1 MIINNEQ
8 MKHRFYVD
16 NYGYMLEKSRS
27 WDSGDGKGDAVAR
40 TVLAAIIYR
49 EQKFIDI
56 IRFIF
61 QRFIF
66 QDIWEPERHIE
77 DPRTEDFSR
86 DHTIWFVI
94 WLCYFCPVA
103 IKQSMKIPWKI
114 SEKFNQSIDMWL
126 WIRAI
131 ARKRWINKL
140 LYWAVASIIMGFNNL
155 RNRWLRNRADIES
168 VYYKDFKATP
178 ESELNKEELFARKH
192 SAPGYIMD
200 TQAFMIHCLPDGWF
214 KEKLK
219 KRMVPL
225 VERSN
230 YLIRQL
236 MNDEFNWTE
245 LSIIKSYSGM
255 DGFRW
260 SRRLDKTTD
269 IDLNP
274 LTGDQPPY
282 NMDVDVLNANFEI
295 P

>member
-1 MIINNEQ
+1 
-8 MKHRFYVD
+8 MKTTHRFYVD
-16 NYGYMLEKSRS
+16 KYGYMLETSRA
-27 WDSGDGKGDAVAR
+27 WENGDDGKGDAVAR

-49 EQKFIDI
+49 EQRFIDI
-56 IRFIF
+56 IWFSF
-61 QRFIF
+61 QRFLF
-66 QDIWEPERHIE
+66 QDIWKPERHIE

-94 WLCYFCPVA
+94 WLCYFCPEA
-103 IKQSMKIPWKI
+103 IQRALTIPWKI

-126 WIRAI
+126 WIRAV
-131 ARKRWINKL
+131 ARERWIDKL
-140 LYWAVASIIMGFNNL
+140 LYWTVASIIMRFNN
-155 RNRWLRNRADIES
+155 RWNRWLRNRAGIES
-168 VYYKDFKATP
+168 VSYKDFKATP

-192 SAPGYIMD
+192 SASGYIMD
-200 TQAFMIHCLPDGWF
+200 TQAFMIHCLQDGWF
-214 KEKLK
+214 KDRLRKL
-219 KRMVPL
+219 MIPL
-225 VERSN
+225 VEKSN

-245 LSIIKSYSGM
+245 LSIIKNYSGM